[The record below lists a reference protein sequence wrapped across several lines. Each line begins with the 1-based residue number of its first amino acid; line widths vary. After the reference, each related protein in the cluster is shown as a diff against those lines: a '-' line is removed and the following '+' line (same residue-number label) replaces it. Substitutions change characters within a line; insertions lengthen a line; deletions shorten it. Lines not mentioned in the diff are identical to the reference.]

1 MAQHRTLEERKT
13 ALLAQLARLE
23 KKEVE
28 EQFSQHPVMK
38 DLRERLSNVSSD
50 NLKFA
55 RWENEWQDKVVNF
68 ENRKQEW
75 IVRGQEAQNMMSVA
89 RTQKS
94 RIEGFM
100 ADCASRIAD
109 GQDVQVEDYSIKNN
123 QESYED

>member
-1 MAQHRTLEERKT
+1 MAQHRTIEERKT

-23 KKEVE
+23 KKEIE

-38 DLRERLSNVSSD
+38 SLRERLSNVSSD

-55 RWENEWQDKVVNF
+55 RWENEWQEKVVNF

-75 IVRGQEAQNMMSVA
+75 IVRGQEAQNMMTVA
-89 RTQKS
+89 RKQKA
-94 RIEGFM
+94 RIEGYM

-109 GQDVQVEDYSIKNN
+109 GQDVQVEDYSIENN